1 MHWNVKS
8 LGSNIIEVRGQFV
21 ILDFVI
27 AGLFGVQTKRLNE
40 QVKRNG
46 ERFPADFMFTLTQ
59 EEWGSM
65 WSQFATTSQSKRK
78 KDDLPYA
85 FTEFGVAMLSSVLRS
100 PEAIELNIAIVRT
113 FIALRK
119 TILSPTGSREDIIKT
134 IRELSE
140 RIDEH
145 DTQLKAIYDTI
156 EGLLD
161 GQAGSK
167 SWEERERIGFRSG

>member
-1 MHWNVKS
+1 
-8 LGSNIIEVRGQFV
+8 
-21 ILDFVI
+21 
-27 AGLFGVQTKRLNE
+27 
-40 QVKRNG
+40 
-46 ERFPADFMFTLTQ
+46 
-59 EEWGSM
+59 M

-78 KDDLPYA
+78 KDDLPHA

-119 TILSPTGSREDIIKT
+119 SILFPLGSKENIIQT
-134 IRELSE
+134 IRGLSQ
-140 RIDEH
+140 RVDEH

-161 GQAGSK
+161 GHTGSR
-167 SWEERERIGFRSG
+167 SWEERERIGFRAC